1 MTSGGRGGLRLPA
14 GKTEWAPVD
23 SVIPLYDGQRPQQR
37 VALMSQRFMIR
48 LHLPAGR
55 SEWPPVESVIPLYDG
70 QRPQQRVALVNK
82 RFITERPNRS
92 ASPGRSAPPN
102 P

>member
-1 MTSGGRGGLRLPA
+1 
-14 GKTEWAPVD
+14 
-23 SVIPLYDGQRPQQR
+23 
-37 VALMSQRFMIR
+37 MIR

-55 SEWPPVESVIPLYDG
+55 SEWPPVESVIRLYDG

>member
-14 GKTEWAPVD
+14 GQAHWAPVD

-37 VALMSQRFMIR
+37 VA
-48 LHLPAGR
+48 P
-55 SEWPPVESVIPLYDG
+55 
-70 QRPQQRVALVNK
+70 VNK

-92 ASPGRSAPPN
+92 ASFN
-102 P
+102 N